1 MKVLI
6 INERTKLESPRFLPQ
21 DNSSLPARNI
31 LLVFVIIVKSPV
43 RFVIFQLLKFNN
55 LEQKAKTCYNKRI
68 TFISQYSKKI
78 FLKKF
83 QTPGIGLKSF

>member
-1 MKVLI
+1 MSRKI
-6 INERTKLESPRFLPQ
+6 KCSNQQQKLGATPLSFL
-21 DNSSLPARNI
+21 
-31 LLVFVIIVKSPV
+31 LLVFVIVVKSPV
-43 RFVIFQLLKFNN
+43 RFVFFQLLKFNN
-55 LEQKAKTCYNKRI
+55 LEQKAKTCYDKRI